1 MKNQNS
7 PGAERDWKY
16 LSSIQKELLENF
28 SRRGNEGIR
37 QILCDPSLSENE
49 KRLKIFNAV
58 NDHNKEIQACFDGW
72 SRSSIFEK
80 TVRMR
85 RRKIIEDRYYES
97 LSDEMRKG
105 IETVLEI
112 CS

>member
-16 LSSIQKELLENF
+16 LSSIKKELLENF

-37 QILCDPSLSENE
+37 RILDDPSFSENE
-49 KRLKIFNAV
+49 KRLKIFSTV
-58 NDHNKEIQACFDGW
+58 DDHDKDIQVCFDMW
-72 SRSSIFEK
+72 SRTTIFEK
-80 TVRMR
+80 AVRMR
-85 RRKIIEDRYYES
+85 RRKILEDRYLEP

-105 IETVLEI
+105 LKTIV
-112 CS
+112 